1 MRATVARPMYD
12 WDGRKYLELNL
23 EGSVIQRVKVPWRYG
38 RVMCRI
44 EGLKTVQELQNGDQ
58 VEFTTKIVNWDGLEH
73 LVLESIKECPTRQ
86 EPAVPSSPETVSS

>member
-44 EGLKTVQELQNGDQ
+44 EGLKTVQELQTGDQ

-86 EPAVPSSPETVSS
+86 EPAVPSSPETASS

>member
-86 EPAVPSSPETVSS
+86 EPAVPSSPETASS